1 MDRRLINAYDHMT
14 MPDRCVEKLERQ
26 LQQTEENRRA
36 GFYTKIMT
44 PTPVKK
50 YSWLRA
56 AAAACLM
63 LALIMGGSVFVLRR
77 LHPAEPAAM
86 AEPDMEEIPWDYYA
100 VATSYPAEKVENFAK
115 IVRHNILQKNWDAL
129 EDKVRLPLTIQGE
142 EVTSW
147 ETFVEWMEAYSSYYL
162 YTDRLEQ
169 ETCHALFCNW
179 QGIAMADGLIWI
191 NEGEDGLKITAIN
204 MEVQPDPVEENPKK
218 QIPEAFVP
226 LLSEGTVKFA
236 GFEEEMRL
244 DDYCAALWGDA
255 AVDGFAV
262 VDMDGDNVC
271 EIVVSV
277 QTADAAASAH
287 LVLRQVGNEISGYPF
302 QPGEILDLKKDGSFF
317 RRDRDYRL
325 VFNDRES
332 WNMWYTEELR
342 NQPEKPLA
350 QWYAYPCIR
359 PDLLLRACEFETGT
373 GWNQLPGIPYFYFES
388 VVQGRASNDLQV
400 FQYWGVDHAVMEDD
414 RIYIFDPDAPGTV
427 VYGTL
432 TEENGYQQFTQLG
445 FYMATGEKEYMA
457 EVRNMLSEEP
467 EYWVD
472 VHLPALGSMGRRV
485 FSPEELIGYL
495 GFTPMPDQQT
505 LQDQQAIRTLIDE
518 FVAACLSADPKAME
532 PYLAENAQGRVGG
545 LPKDGTLELV
555 DYGDLPDQ
563 AMGVGGIYSLCPSA
577 QIAGQEGQFSLY
589 LELVKQPDGWKVQNY
604 RVER

>member
-26 LQQTEENRRA
+26 LQQTEENRKA
-36 GFYTKIMT
+36 GFYTKIIM

-63 LALIMGGSVFVLRR
+63 LVLILGGSVVVLHQ
-77 LHPAEPAAM
+77 LESPEPAAV

-100 VATSYPAEKVENFAK
+100 EATGYPADKVENFAK

-191 NEGEDGLKITAIN
+191 NEEETGLKITAIN
-204 MEVQPDPVEENPKK
+204 MEAEPEPENDPQKK
-218 QIPEAFVP
+218 QVPEAFGP
-226 LLSEGTVKFA
+226 LLSGETVKFE
-236 GFEEEMRL
+236 GYDGEMCL

-255 AVDGFAV
+255 PVDGFAV
-262 VDMDGDNVC
+262 VDMDGDDVC
-271 EIVVSV
+271 EIVVSG

-287 LVLRQVGNEISGYPF
+287 LVLRQIGEEIRSYSF
-302 QPGEILDLKKDGSFF
+302 QPGEIQDLKKDGSFF
-317 RRDRDYRL
+317 RRDRDYHL
-325 VFNDRES
+325 VFNDKES

-350 QWYAYPCIR
+350 QWYAYPCQR

-495 GFTPMPDQQT
+495 GFTPMPDEET

-545 LPKDGTLELV
+545 LPEDGTLELV

-563 AMGVGGIYSLCPSA
+563 AMGEWGRYAIHPTA

>member
-26 LQQTEENRRA
+26 LQQTEENRKA

-56 AAAACLM
+56 AAMTCLM
-63 LALIMGGSVFVLRR
+63 LALILGGSVVVLHQ
-77 LHPAEPAAM
+77 LESPEPAAV

-100 VATSYPAEKVENFAK
+100 VATSYSAEQVENFAK

-147 ETFVEWMEAYSSYYL
+147 DAFVEWLDAYSSYYL

-169 ETCHALFCNW
+169 ETCHAMFCNW

-191 NEGEDGLKITAIN
+191 NEGEDGLRITAIN
-204 MEVQPDPVEENPKK
+204 MEAEPEPENNPQKK
-218 QIPEAFVP
+218 QVPDVFEP
-226 LLSEGTVKFA
+226 LLSGETVKFE
-236 GFEEEMRL
+236 GYDGKMCL

-255 AVDGFAV
+255 PVDGFAV
-262 VDMDGDNVC
+262 VDMDGDDVC

-287 LVLRQVGNEISGYPF
+287 LVLRQIGEEIRSYPF

-317 RRDRDYRL
+317 RRDRDYHL
-325 VFNDRES
+325 VFNDKES

-350 QWYAYPCIR
+350 QWYAYPCQR
-359 PDLLLRACEFETGT
+359 PDLLLRACEYETGT
-373 GWNQLPGIPYFYFES
+373 GWNQLPGIPYSYFERI
-388 VVQGRASNDLQV
+388 VQGRASSDLHIL
-400 FQYWGVDHAVMEDD
+400 QYLGMDHAVMEDD
-414 RIYIFDPDAPGTV
+414 KIYIFDPDAPGTV

-432 TEENGYQQFTQLG
+432 TEENGHQQFTQLG

-518 FVAACLSADPKAME
+518 FVAACLSGDPKAME

-563 AMGVGGIYSLCPSA
+563 AMGEWGRYAIHPRA